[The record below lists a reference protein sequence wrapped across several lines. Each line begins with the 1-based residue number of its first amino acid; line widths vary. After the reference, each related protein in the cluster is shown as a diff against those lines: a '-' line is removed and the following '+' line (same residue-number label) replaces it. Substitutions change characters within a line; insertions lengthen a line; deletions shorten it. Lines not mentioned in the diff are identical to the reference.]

1 MSPWI
6 LRGLWVLGLG
16 LVFVGGLGAAPASG
30 GREAF
35 PGSFVAVLSG
45 DEEVPPVP
53 TRARGVALFEVA
65 PDGTAIHYKLI
76 VANIYNPFMA
86 HIHLG
91 PRGVNG
97 PVVVSLFGPVPP
109 GGGRFD
115 GVLAEG
121 TITAA
126 HLVGPL
132 AGKSLQDLL
141 KAMASGNAYVNVH
154 TNDGVPPPNTGPG
167 DMASGEIRGQID
179 HRTFPEV
186 DPDQALLEAN
196 ARWIASGA
204 RPAFDRA
211 PRLRNLRL
219 VGSLP
224 LGGFNADVW
233 GHRGFAYVGTWG
245 TAARADTCPAT
256 GVKIIDLADPANPRW
271 VATAPGRPGTSS
283 EDMVVARINTR
294 FFHGDLLAVGIQR
307 CVPFGQGVEGGLD
320 LWDVTDPRAPTHL
333 AFFSVGE
340 GRFGR
345 GVHEMFLFQR
355 GDRAYALLAD
365 PFAED
370 KFFAGLTHRGLDF
383 KLVDVTDPRNPFLV
397 SQWGAFTDLGIPP
410 IQPGPVTRVSF
421 LHSVWADETGTMAF
435 LSYWDTGMVLLDITD
450 PANPRFLGRT
460 LYRPHEEGNDHS
472 AIPVPGNRLAI
483 VNDEDFRPV
492 GPSGIEDGWGY
503 TRIIDISDPTRPVE
517 IATFATANA
526 RSTRTDGFFSVH
538 NPFVRGR
545 TLYLS
550 WYSDGVRVVDLSQ
563 PDAPREIASFVPPAH
578 PDPFDFFLPGFAFP
592 FVWGVWVGGDT
603 ILASDINFG
612 LYVLKH
618 LP

>member
-1 MSPWI
+1 VGI
-6 LRGLWVLGLG
+6 LLVLGILG
-16 LVFVGGLGAAPASG
+16 MASVSSSRAMASG

-35 PGSFVAVLSG
+35 PGNFVAVLSG
-45 DEEVPPVP
+45 GEEDPPVP

-65 PDGTAIHYKLI
+65 PDGSAIHYKLI
-76 VANIYNPFMA
+76 VANIHNVVMA

-97 PVVVSLFGPVPP
+97 PVVAWLFGPVPP

-115 GVLAEG
+115 GVLEEG
-121 TITAA
+121 TITED
-126 HLVGPL
+126 HLTGPL
-132 AGKSLQDLL
+132 AGKSLHDLL
-141 KAMASGNAYVNVH
+141 KEMVDGNTYVNVH
-154 TNDGVPPPNTGPG
+154 TNDGIDPLNTGPG
-167 DMASGEIRGQID
+167 DMLTGEIRGQID
-179 HRTFPEV
+179 RRVFPAF
-186 DPDQALLEAN
+186 DPDQGLLEAN
-196 ARWIASGA
+196 ARLIASGTP
-204 RPAFDRA
+204 PAFERA
-211 PRLRNLRL
+211 PRIRNLRL
-219 VGSLP
+219 VGQLN

-233 GHRGFAYVGTWG
+233 GHGDFAYVGTWG
-245 TAARADTCPAT
+245 TAARPDTCPAT
-256 GVKIIDLADPANPRW
+256 GVKIIDLSDPANPRW

-283 EDMVVARINTR
+283 EDMMVARINTR

-320 LWDVTDPRAPTHL
+320 LWDVTDPRNPQHL

-340 GRFGR
+340 GQFGR
-345 GVHEMFLFQR
+345 GVHELFLFQR
-355 GDRAYALLAD
+355 GERAYALLAD
-365 PFAED
+365 PFAERD
-370 KFFAGLTHRGLDF
+370 TFFAGMNRGLDF
-383 KLVDVTDPRNPFLV
+383 KLVDVTDPRNPVLV

-410 IQPGPVTRVSF
+410 IQPGHVTRVSF
-421 LHSVWADETGTMAF
+421 LHSVWADQTGTMAF

-483 VNDEDFRPV
+483 VTDEDFTPE
-492 GPSGIEDGWGY
+492 GPPGIEDGWGY

-517 IATFATANA
+517 IATFATENA

-550 WYSDGVRVVDLSQ
+550 WYSDGVRVVDLSR
-563 PDAPREIASFVPPAH
+563 PAAPREIAFFVPPPH
-578 PDPFDFFLPGFAFP
+578 PDPFNFFLPGFAFP

>member
-1 MSPWI
+1 MNRWI
-6 LRGLWVLGLG
+6 LSGLWVLGLILASG
-16 LVFVGGLGAAPASG
+16 SGLGAASASR
-30 GREAF
+30 GREVF
-35 PGSFVAVLSG
+35 PGNFVAILSG
-45 DEEVPPVP
+45 DEERPPVP
-53 TRARGVALFEVA
+53 TRARGVALFDVA
-65 PDGTAIHYKLI
+65 PDGSAIHYKLI
-76 VANIYNPFMA
+76 VANIHNPVAA

-97 PVVVSLFGPVPP
+97 PIMVGLFGPTPP
-109 GGGRFD
+109 GGGRFN

-126 HLVGPL
+126 NLVGPL
-132 AGKSLQDLL
+132 SGKSIYDLL
-141 KAMASGNAYVNVH
+141 EAMISGNAYVNVH

-167 DMASGEIRGQID
+167 DMATGEIRGQID

-196 ARWIASGA
+196 ARLIASGA
-204 RPAFDRA
+204 RPSFDRA

-219 VGSLP
+219 VGSLS

-245 TAARADTCPAT
+245 TAARPDTCPAT
-256 GVKIIDLADPANPRW
+256 GVKVIDLADPANPQW
-271 VATAPGRPGTSS
+271 VATVPGRPGTSS

-307 CVPFGQGVEGGLD
+307 CVPFGQGAEGGLD
-320 LWDVTDPRAPTHL
+320 LWDVTDPRAPKHL

-340 GRFGR
+340 GQFGR

-365 PFAED
+365 PFAELD
-370 KFFAGLTHRGLDF
+370 TFFAGLTYRGLDF
-383 KLVDVTDPRNPFLV
+383 KLVDVTDPRNPILV
-397 SQWGAFTDLGIPP
+397 SQWGAFTELGIPP
-410 IQPGPVTRVSF
+410 IQPGPVTRVSL
-421 LHSVWADETGTMAF
+421 LHSVWANETGTMAL

-460 LYRPHEEGNDHS
+460 LYRPQEEGNDHS
-472 AIPVPGNRLAI
+472 AIPVPGNRLAV
-483 VNDEDFRPV
+483 VNDEDFTPQ

-503 TRIIDISDPTRPVE
+503 TRIIDISDPTRPME

-563 PDAPREIASFVPPAH
+563 PAAPREIASFVPPAH
-578 PDPFDFFLPGFAFP
+578 PDPFNVFLPGFAFP

-603 ILASDINFG
+603 
-612 LYVLKH
+612 
-618 LP
+618 